1 MQISSKGIDLIKHF
15 EGCSLAAYQ
24 DAVGV
29 WTIGYG
35 WTQPVD
41 GERITRDMVIGPIT
55 AERLLRI
62 GIVQFESAVNQ
73 LVKVPMTQ
81 GQFDALVCFAYNVGT
96 RTLSTS
102 TLLRMFNA
110 GQRVSAADEFL
121 RWNRAGGNVLA
132 GLTRRRNAERALFL
146 S

>member
-24 DAVGV
+24 DSTGV

-35 WTQPVD
+35 WTQLVD
-41 GERITRDMVIGPIT
+41 GQRIQRDMVIGPIT

-62 GIVQFESAVNQ
+62 GIVQYESAVNQ

-81 GQFDALVCFAYNVGT
+81 GQFDALVSFSYNLGT

-102 TLLRMFNA
+102 TLLRKLNA
-110 GQRVSAADEFL
+110 RDAAGAADEFL
-121 RWNRAGGNVLA
+121 RWDRAGGKVLA
-132 GLTRRRNAERALFL
+132 GLSRRRKAERTMFL